1 MCQEKF
7 RLDIGKTF
15 CSKGIVRHWRR
26 LPREVMEPPSLELLK
41 RYAHVAAGTW
51 FSGELGSI
59 GLTVGF
65 NALRSLF

>member
-1 MCQEKF
+1 
-7 RLDIGKTF
+7 
-15 CSKGIVRHWRR
+15 
-26 LPREVMEPPSLELLK
+26 MEPPSLELLK
-41 RYAHVAAGTW
+41 RSAHVAAGTW